1 MQWMMVEFLP
11 LVLANITG
19 TGIVALAAAGLIK
32 LDTVRAR
39 RRAAQARTQRATSNL
54 SPAPSGTTEPIE
66 IEENDNG

>member
-1 MQWMMVEFLP
+1 MVGEFLP

-19 TGIVALAAAGLIK
+19 TGIVALAVAGLIK
-32 LDTVRAR
+32 LDTVRSR
-39 RRAAQARTQRATSNL
+39 RRAAQVRAQRAASNL

>member
-1 MQWMMVEFLP
+1 VQWMVGEFLP

-19 TGIVALAAAGLIK
+19 TGIVALAVAGLIK
-32 LDTVRAR
+32 LDTVRSR
-39 RRAAQARTQRATSNL
+39 RRAAQVRAQRAASNL